1 MKEGLVS
8 VIIPNYNYAHY
19 LRETLDSVFGQTYP
33 HTEVIVV
40 DDGSSDGSRAI
51 LEGLSGRLV
60 PVFQKNAGV
69 AAARN
74 NGVAASS
81 GEYVAFLDADDAW
94 LPCKIEKQVAR
105 FKQDPDLGLVHVGV
119 EEVDAE
125 MNPLVR
131 RLEGVEG
138 HVGATLLMLKREGVL
153 GGGSGAMLP
162 RSVFDDVGGVDER
175 LSTSADWDLF
185 YRVSEKYEVGFVPEI
200 LLKYRVHNSNMHA
213 NVGALE
219 HDMKI
224 AFAKAFASPAAEIA
238 AVRRTAYGSLH
249 QILAGS
255 YYHARN
261 YPAFV
266 ANSIKSLYFN
276 PRNISYFLN
285 FGRRGANRRGV
296 EA

>member
-1 MKEGLVS
+1 MKKGVVS

-19 LRETLDSVFGQTYP
+19 LRETLDSVFAQTYP
-33 HTEVIVV
+33 EIEIIVV
-40 DDGSSDGSRAI
+40 DDGSSDGSREI
-51 LEGLSGRLV
+51 LESFGARIVSI
-60 PVFQKNAGV
+60 FQKNKGV

-74 NGVAASS
+74 NGVGASS

-94 LPCKIEKQVAR
+94 LPQKIEKQVE
-105 FKQDPDLGLVHVGV
+105 KLSQNTKLGLVHVGV

-125 MNPLVR
+125 LRPLVR

-138 HVGATLLMLKREGVL
+138 NVAPTLLMLKREGVL
-153 GGGSGAMLP
+153 GGGSGLMVP
-162 RSVFDDVGGVDER
+162 RRVFDEIGGFDER
-175 LSTSADWDLF
+175 LSTSADWDLQ
-185 YRVSEKYEVGFVPEI
+185 YRVSERYGIGFVPEI
-200 LLKYRVHNSNMHA
+200 LLKYRVHGSNMHA

-219 HDMKI
+219 HDMKL
-224 AFAKAFASPAAEIA
+224 AFAKAFATPAADVA
-238 AVRRTAYGSLH
+238 AVRRAAYGSLH

-261 YPAFV
+261 YPAFI
-266 ANSIKSLYFN
+266 ANSMKSLYFN
-276 PRNISYFLN
+276 PRNISYFLS